1 MEGLQEVLSTAYRQM
16 IIQTLIVSFAIS
28 YVGSIP
34 PGTIN
39 VSVMQLSILKKHRA
53 AIFLS
58 IAASLVEFVYAG
70 LTVQF
75 HLYLNTHQEIANYFR
90 VITAVALIGLGLWNL
105 LATTTSSSIK
115 VDTNLTGRHGFSR
128 GLILGILN
136 PMTIPFWLAI
146 TTYLE
151 NDGLIDVTAL
161 GFWTYLIGLSSGTFC
176 LLLTVDALGKRFT
189 QISEN
194 KYIVHRVPGF
204 LLLGLGVYYLM
215 KLVL

>member
-1 MEGLQEVLSTAYRQM
+1 M
-16 IIQTLIVSFAIS
+16 ILQTLIVSFVIS

-53 AIFLS
+53 AIFFS
-58 IAASLVEFVYAG
+58 FAACLVEFLYAG
-70 LTVQF
+70 ITVQF
-75 HLYLNTHQEIANYFR
+75 HIYLNTHPQIATYFKI
-90 VITAVALIGLGLWNL
+90 VTSVALIGLGLWNVFSKS
-105 LATTTSSSIK
+105 TSDSVK
-115 VDTNLTGRHGFSR
+115 VDTKLTGRHGFIR
-128 GLILGILN
+128 GLILGFLN

-151 NDGLIDVTAL
+151 NDGIVEVTEFGYWA
-161 GFWTYLIGLSSGTFC
+161 YLIGLASGTFC

-189 QISEN
+189 KIADN
-194 KYIVHRVPGF
+194 KFLVHKVPGF
-204 LLLGLGVYYLM
+204 ILIALGVYFLL